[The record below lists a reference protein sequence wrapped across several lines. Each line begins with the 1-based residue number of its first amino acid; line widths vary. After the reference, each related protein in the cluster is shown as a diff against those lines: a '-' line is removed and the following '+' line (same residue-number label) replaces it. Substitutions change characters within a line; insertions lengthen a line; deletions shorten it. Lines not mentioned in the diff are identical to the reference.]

1 MKVRVICG
9 EMNSFLDGS
18 ISFCGETGSLLFR
31 FNYSHPGLLG
41 ASAGFKIIS

>member
-1 MKVRVICG
+1 
-9 EMNSFLDGS
+9 MNSVK
-18 ISFCGETGSLLFR
+18 ICVICGETGSLLFR